1 MIPPSPELSIYGSN
15 KKLLFIAWGA
25 VLVNRT
31 SCLALTI
38 LASVKLLLG
47 IFIFIAG
54 FVCWSTF
61 KPSDCHYCVFTR
73 DGGRDSV

>member
-1 MIPPSPELSIYGSN
+1 M
-15 KKLLFIAWGA
+15 
-25 VLVNRT
+25 LVNRT